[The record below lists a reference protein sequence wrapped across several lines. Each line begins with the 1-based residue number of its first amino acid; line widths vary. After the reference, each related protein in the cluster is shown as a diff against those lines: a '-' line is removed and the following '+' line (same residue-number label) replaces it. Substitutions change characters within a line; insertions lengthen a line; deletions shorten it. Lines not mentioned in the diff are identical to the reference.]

1 MADCPITADV
11 NDVEERLEHQILDWM
26 LDLKNNM
33 GLLTNLEDVY
43 LESTI
48 VANNDISEA
57 SMYSMAD
64 EIARIK
70 YTAKPL
76 YTTAV
81 GHKNNIDAKLIAQCD
96 ARDTHANI
104 RDEWLTHRDNLDP
117 LDPDYATDYSNATSQ
132 ANTAE
137 SHRQTKQDEIDEL
150 RTDANSII
158 GQLNTQFTQLV
169 TGTLASRYDCNI
181 SVGSLVEE
189 DVQPEADAD
198 YIVGEYKLNNDN
210 QEIIT
215 NSGYALTVLNKIGKW
230 AEFAQ
235 SLDITTK
242 LKSITFN
249 HGVPNGSGSLSD
261 TIDALSARDADF
273 NEDGELEV
281 ASEMDYKAPIIAAYG
296 PEIIAAASNCK
307 SDIVAEYNFL
317 QDVLITSVT
326 GDTVTYSSGS
336 NGWTKTSSV
345 TFQPESWYDARNAE
359 LDVLPDPYDPE
370 VPNFIARP

>member
-1 MADCPITADV
+1 MATCDNTADV
-11 NDVEERLEHQILDWM
+11 EDVEERLEHQILDWM

-76 YTTAV
+76 YNTART
-81 GHKNNIDAKLIAQCD
+81 HKAAIDAKIQAQCVAMNTHESIKD
-96 ARDTHANI
+96 A
-104 RDEWLTHRDNLDP
+104 WLTHRNNLDNE
-117 LDPDYATDYSNATSQ
+117 DPDYATDYSNATTQ
-132 ANTAE
+132 ANIAE
-137 SHRQTKQDEIDEL
+137 GHRQTKEDEIDDL

-158 GQLNTQFTQLV
+158 GELKTQFVRLV
-169 TGTLASRYDCNI
+169 AGTLASRYDCNI
-181 SVGSLVEE
+181 SVGSLVVA
-189 DVQPEADAD
+189 DVQPEADAY
-198 YIVGEYKLNNDN
+198 YIVGEATPD
-210 QEIIT
+210 
-215 NSGYALTVLNKIGKW
+215 SAYALTVLNKIGKW

-261 TIDALSARDADF
+261 TVDALSARDADF

-281 ASEMDYKAPIIAAYG
+281 VSEMDYKAPIIAAYG
-296 PEIIAAASNCK
+296 PEIISAAASCK
-307 SDIVAEYNFL
+307 TDILAEYNFL

-326 GDTVTYSSGS
+326 GNTVEYDSDT
-336 NGWTKTSSV
+336 NDWTKTNSL

-359 LDVLPDPYDPE
+359 LDVLPDPYDPD
-370 VPNFIARP
+370 VPAFIAGP